1 MMYFFIFIELFPP
14 ILTIL
19 IINEPTFYFFVLPA
33 DPFGAA
39 KLDIY
44 EEVQCGQVSLRLV
57 ADSNKSAVL

>member
-19 IINEPTFYFFVLPA
+19 INKPTFFFFVLPA